1 MQTRFAY
8 MCSVLPVRWRVEK
21 GGTFFFHGTKKNPM
35 IFLEAALEL
44 KCKVHFGNIVL
55 EYCLLE

>member
-1 MQTRFAY
+1 MFRTAGA
-8 MCSVLPVRWRVEK
+8 VEGGK
-21 GGTFFFHGTKKNPM
+21 GGTFFFHGTKKKNPV

>member
-1 MQTRFAY
+1 MFRTAGA
-8 MCSVLPVRWRVEK
+8 VGGGK
-21 GGTFFFHGTKKNPM
+21 GGTFFSMEQKKPRDTV
-35 IFLEAALEL
+35 FLEAAPEL